1 MIYDVA
7 TWLKKNPSKKEIV
20 EFQNGPDKIKVI
32 PQKIIET
39 LLDQLTDQNW
49 STENF
54 HSSTREVIIYG
65 NAASGEIVGRKTFM
79 DASLELVVT
88 YPVKRYEY
96 LQTGENGKFM
106 GLENIT
112 RRLVGA
118 YTFDIDY
125 FGNSFTLNTAKSL
138 CITNAASD
146 LGRRFGKDLNPSLP
160 PVIDALAPGANKIAK
175 TLEKIK

>member
-79 DASLELVVT
+79 DASLELEVT
-88 YPVKRYEY
+88 YKVRGAEGPI
-96 LQTGENGKFM
+96 T
-106 GLENIT
+106 IT

-160 PVIDALAPGANKIAK
+160 PVINALAPGANKIAK
-175 TLEKIK
+175 TLEKITG